1 MAKRRWLVA
10 AGAAILVLMLVVAA
24 FSLGV
29 YVGEHGWTR
38 EGLTYQPQ
46 GPGGP
51 LPGGGAPPAGPG
63 GEPPA
68 LTGRI
73 RVISPHGLELATPDG
88 PRFVEITSATRL
100 EDPEGQEISLHDLA
114 RGDIVAVFGEMMPG
128 DGPRLQATRIVLLP
142 ARPPGQP

>member
-1 MAKRRWLVA
+1 MAERRWLIP
-10 AGAAILVLMLVVAA
+10 AGAVILVLMLVTAA

-46 GPGGP
+46 QPAGP
-51 LPGGGAPPAGPG
+51 LPGAGAPAGPG

-73 RVISPHGLELATPDG
+73 RTIAPQGLELATPDG
-88 PRFVEITSATRL
+88 PRFVELTTDTRI
-100 EDPEGQEISLHDLA
+100 EDPDGQELSLRDLS
-114 RGDIVAVFGEMMPG
+114 RGEIVAVFGELFPG
-128 DGPRLQATRIVLLP
+128 DGPRLRASRIVLLP
-142 ARPPGQP
+142 LGPASQP